1 MAQRGDLFDVS
12 GKIALVTGG
21 TSGIGA
27 MTVEGLVRAG
37 ARVYVCAR
45 KPEQLDATVQ
55 AMSELGECS
64 GIRADITT
72 DEGIQA
78 IVEALGPL
86 GRLDI
91 LVNNAGKSNSF
102 PLGSF
107 PRASFES
114 AVSLNLTAPFLLT
127 QALLPLLRNAA
138 SRDDPAR
145 VINIASLAGMRATGQ
160 EHFSYCASK
169 AGLIMLT
176 EHLARHLA
184 PDDITVNAISPGFFP
199 SRMTGATFEDP
210 ERLAAVASP
219 LAKRAGMPEDIVGLV
234 TFLCSRAGAW
244 HTGVNFP
251 LGGGRK
257 VIDA

>member
-1 MAQRGDLFDVS
+1 MARDDSLFDIG
-12 GKIALVTGG
+12 GKTALVTGG

-27 MTVEGLVRAG
+27 MIVEGLLRAG
-37 ARVYVCAR
+37 VRVFVCAR
-45 KPEQLDATVQ
+45 KPEPLDKTVT
-55 AMSELGECS
+55 AMSELGQCR
-64 GIRADITT
+64 GIPADITT

-78 IVEALGPL
+78 IVEALSPL

-91 LVNNAGKSNSF
+91 LVNNAGKSNSY

-107 PRASFES
+107 PRSSFES

-138 SRDDPAR
+138 SREDPAR

-160 EHFSYCASK
+160 DHFSYCASK
-169 AGLIMLT
+169 AGVIMLT

-184 PDDITVNAISPGFFP
+184 PENITVNAISPGFFP
-199 SRMTGATFEDP
+199 SRMTGAVFEDP

-219 LAKRAGMPEDIVGLV
+219 LAQRAGMPEDIVGLV

-244 HTGVNFP
+244 HTGINIP